1 MKEAVERPKGMS
13 QLDYLWIYFGNY
25 AVQKGN
31 IDPEYAI
38 PTEEQI
44 NQKLQDFGVY
54 WEEDEE
60 S

>member
-1 MKEAVERPKGMS
+1 MSETVERPKGMS
-13 QLDYLWIYFGNY
+13 QLDYLWKYFGNY

-54 WEEDEE
+54 WEENEE